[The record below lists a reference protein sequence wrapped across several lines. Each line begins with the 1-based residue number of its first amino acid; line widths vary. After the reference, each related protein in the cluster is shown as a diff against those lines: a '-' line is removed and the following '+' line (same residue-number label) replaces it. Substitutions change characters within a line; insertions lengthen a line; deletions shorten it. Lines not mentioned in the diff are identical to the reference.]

1 MCSKVRVEERAL
13 ASLLII
19 LDNALW
25 RKKKRVNV
33 LFFLCLCAKGVPV
46 KGFCACVCSSSRD
59 EETLGSV
66 YVTAKTCVRAAQRF
80 RFRRRWKKD
89 SKEKERHNNN
99 NNRNVACAHKTNRS
113 TRARNVTADI
123 VLRNV
128 TACTA
133 TGGAWKRFTR
143 RV

>member
-1 MCSKVRVEERAL
+1 
-13 ASLLII
+13 
-19 LDNALW
+19 
-25 RKKKRVNV
+25 
-33 LFFLCLCAKGVPV
+33 VPV
-46 KGFCACVCSSSRD
+46 SVASRD

-66 YVTAKTCVRAAQRF
+66 YVTAKTKIRAAQRF

-89 SKEKERHNNN
+89 SKEKERHNN

-133 TGGAWKRFTR
+133 TGRAWKRFTR

>member
-1 MCSKVRVEERAL
+1 M
-13 ASLLII
+13 
-19 LDNALW
+19 
-25 RKKKRVNV
+25 
-33 LFFLCLCAKGVPV
+33 PV
-46 KGFCACVCSSSRD
+46 SVASRD

-80 RFRRRWKKD
+80 RFRRRWKD
-89 SKEKERHNNN
+89 SKEKERHNN

-123 VLRNV
+123 VRRNV

-133 TGGAWKRFTR
+133 TGSASKRFTR